1 MKRFDTFW
9 KRFWAIVID
18 GFILNIVLQVLEF
31 FSISFFSTSAILLD
45 LVLSNLP
52 YLYSVL
58 MLGKYGQTIGK
69 MIMKVKVVDNATED
83 NLSYSQSFMREIVP
97 MVLVTTSIIL
107 NLILFSDV
115 DFKNFKVSTLGYILI
130 LFPSG
135 MLVIWSTLEIV
146 TMLFDD
152 KNRALH
158 DKIADTVVIRTDI
171 K

>member
-9 KRFWAIVID
+9 ERFWAIAID
-18 GFILNIVLQVLEF
+18 GFILNIILQILKV
-31 FSISFFSTSAILLD
+31 FSFPFFSTSGILLAI
-45 LVLSNLP
+45 VVNNLP
-52 YLYSVL
+52 YLYAVL

-83 NLSYSQSFMREIVP
+83 SINYSQSFIREVVP

-107 NLILFSDV
+107 NFILFSDI
-115 DFKNFKVSTLGYILI
+115 DLENFKVSTLGYILI
-130 LFPSG
+130 FFPSG
-135 MLVIWSTLEIV
+135 MLAIWSILEIV

>member
-9 KRFWAIVID
+9 ERFWAIAID
-18 GFILNIVLQVLEF
+18 GFILNIVLQIPQF
-31 FSISFFSTSAILLD
+31 FSFPFFSTSGIILAI
-45 LVLSNLP
+45 VVSNLP
-52 YLYSVL
+52 YVYAVL

-69 MIMKVKVVDNATED
+69 MIMKVKVVDNTTED
-83 NLSYSQSFMREIVP
+83 SINYSQSFMREVVP

-107 NLILFSDV
+107 NFILFSDI
-115 DFKNFKVSTLGYILI
+115 DFENFKISTLGYILM

-135 MLVIWSTLEIV
+135 MLAIWSILEIV

-158 DKIADTVVIRTDI
+158 DKIADTVVILTDI